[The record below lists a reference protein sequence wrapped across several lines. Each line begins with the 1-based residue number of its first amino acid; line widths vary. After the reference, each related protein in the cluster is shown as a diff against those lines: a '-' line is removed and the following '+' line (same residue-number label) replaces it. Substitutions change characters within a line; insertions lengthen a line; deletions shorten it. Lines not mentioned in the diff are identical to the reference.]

1 MTSDV
6 RAAYERRAA
15 AYTERLGSMA
25 AVHPA
30 DEHLVST
37 WAAGVDGP
45 VLDAGCG
52 PGHWTAHLAAQGV
65 DVRGVDQVPAFI
77 DSARR
82 SHPRASFSVADM
94 DALPVEAASIGG
106 VLVWYSLVHHE
117 PDAVPVTLREFARI
131 LRPGGSLLVGFFTG
145 PELAAFDH
153 AVVTA
158 HSWPPSALEAVV
170 RSAGFDVVETHTRT
184 VAGGRPRPHGAI
196 VARLRPGPGRAALS
210 PR

>member
-1 MTSDV
+1 MTRDV

-15 AYTERLGSMA
+15 VYTERLGSMA

-37 WAAGVDGP
+37 WASAVDGP

-65 DVRGVDQVPAFI
+65 DVHGVDQVPAFI
-77 DSARR
+77 DAARR
-82 SHPRASFSVADM
+82 RHPHVPFTVADV
-94 DALPVEAASIGG
+94 DALPIASASVGG
-106 VLVWYSLVHHE
+106 VLAWYSLIHHE
-117 PDAVPVTLREFARI
+117 PAAVPDTLREFARI

-145 PELAAFDH
+145 PDLVTFDH

-158 HSWPPSALEAVV
+158 HCWPPSALEAVLV
-170 RSAGFDVVETHTRT
+170 IAGFDVVETHTRT
-184 VAGGRPRPHGAI
+184 VAGGRPRPHGAV
-196 VARLRPGPGRAALS
+196 VARLRPEPRA
-210 PR
+210 